1 MRIFL
6 SQSEPEDQ
14 SLKHF
19 TNVAT
24 LSRDVMDSEA
34 THIVCD
40 GFLSSFAYNDLQGL
54 LKLICQKMRIGCEL
68 IIIEP
73 DFYLIS
79 KHVFREEIEIEL
91 INQIVFNSNSL
102 RSILTMKTIEKLL
115 DPTLEVISKHF
126 DEHLCKSIVT
136 IKRNQ

>member
-6 SQSEPEDQ
+6 SQSESEDQ

-19 TNVAT
+19 TNVTT
-24 LSRDVMDSEA
+24 LSRDVMDGEA

-54 LKLICQKMRIGCEL
+54 LKLICQKMRVGCEL

-102 RSILTMKTIEKLL
+102 RSILTMQTIEKLL